1 LTATPTTNV
10 LGAGGAGGAVAIIL
24 IWLVNAFTGLEIPD
38 PVAQAI
44 TALCIIV
51 AGYIIPSQT
60 MPEQPRH
67 TRQPPPGGT
76 PSGGGPLR

>member
-1 LTATPTTNV
+1 LTPTPITNV

-24 IWLVNAFTGLEIPD
+24 IWIVNVVTSLEIPD

-51 AGYIIPSQT
+51 AGYVIPAIPDQV
-60 MPEQPRH
+60 PPREPR
-67 TRQPPPGGT
+67 TRTPPGGA
-76 PSGGGPLR
+76 SGGPLR